1 MKALCERIDN
11 MHFDIIANELR
22 HDEFQMLSDAY
33 SNLKFSEARQLRK
46 IWSNSFT
53 CEALK

>member
-1 MKALCERIDN
+1 MN
-11 MHFDIIANELR
+11 FDIIANELR

-33 SNLKFSEARQLRK
+33 SNLKFSEAKQLRK